1 MDDDRLR
8 VDYDRMRK
16 GADVDAAIEAGL
28 SDRDRHADIGGE
40 GWSGDRGR
48 HRGEYETPHGWGSFK
63 GTSPSMRE
71 DSNSMTASNW
81 QQGCGDRATELE
93 QIYQLALL
101 TISTLR

>member
-1 MDDDRLR
+1 
-8 VDYDRMRK
+8 
-16 GADVDAAIEAGL
+16 
-28 SDRDRHADIGGE
+28 
-40 GWSGDRGR
+40 
-48 HRGEYETPHGWGSFK
+48 
-63 GTSPSMRE
+63 MRE